1 MPPRPDD
8 ERHLVTAIALARRS
22 RDNGNHPFGSLL
34 VDSEGQIVEE
44 AENTAVSGGDW
55 LGHAE
60 LNCVRAACRRF
71 NPDFLHGCTLYAS
84 TEPCAMCAGAI
95 YWSGVGR
102 VVYALSSEMLEA
114 IVNDEKGES
123 RLAVRCREVF
133 AKGGRR
139 VEVEG
144 RCSKTGPAT
153 CTRTSGDEHPG
164 IAENRPGRDLDGQNR
179 TFRKPRDSR

>member
-44 AENTAVSGGDW
+44 AENTALSGGDW

-71 NPDFLHGCTLYAS
+71 NPDFLHGCTLYSS

-95 YWSGVGR
+95 FWSGIGR

-114 IVNDEKGES
+114 IVNDAEGES
-123 RLAVRCREVF
+123 RLALRCREVF

-144 RCSKTGPAT
+144 PMLEDRA
-153 CTRTSGDEHPG
+153 
-164 IAENRPGRDLDGQNR
+164 RDVHQD
-179 TFRKPRDSR
+179 FW